1 MFTVNPSTTI
11 SNALQSNVA
20 VNTMIGLL
28 YTLGLCMS
36 VAILNTALFTM
47 ISTFTTIGSAFSILD
62 TVMKGLFLI
71 FTFSS
76 LAVILCE
83 AGPSIC
89 PGARTLFKKYWKYE
103 GYSKTES
110 PFPNLDASVQDTSSL
125 RNELNKHLAGPA
137 QNTVNTT
144 RADELADENLGSEN
158 LEESYMFEDVD
169 GNESVSPPYLYGS
182 PERRCDQR
190 LGE

>member
-137 QNTVNTT
+137 QRPRSKHGEHGQGR
-144 RADELADENLGSEN
+144 RACGRE
-158 LEESYMFEDVD
+158 
-169 GNESVSPPYLYGS
+169 P
-182 PERRCDQR
+182 RK
-190 LGE
+190 